1 MKKEQRNGVVY
12 AEERESQ
19 QKILLWG
26 FYKYGKSYKDSD
38 GNDTIE
44 RDKFKLQE
52 RGHVTAPLICVYVCV
67 CLILN
72 LRATEELT

>member
-1 MKKEQRNGVVY
+1 MKKEQRNGVAD

-19 QKILLWG
+19 QKMLLWG
-26 FYKYGKSYKDSD
+26 FYKYGKSHKDND

-52 RGHVTAPLICVYVCV
+52 RRHVTAPLICVCV
-67 CLILN
+67 YIYIILN